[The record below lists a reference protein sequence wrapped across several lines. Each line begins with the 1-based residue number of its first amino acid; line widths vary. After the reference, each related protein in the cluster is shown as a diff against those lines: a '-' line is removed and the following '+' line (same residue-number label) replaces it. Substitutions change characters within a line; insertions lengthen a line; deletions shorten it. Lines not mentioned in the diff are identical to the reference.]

1 MVICAVGGVNIPPWN
16 RKLGWS
22 HTAREV
28 KKLLYAEM
36 CVSDFA
42 DILPVDIAFLCGM
55 TVLLVLAAVSAC
67 KMHKIHYVIRLSYA
81 MLSVVNVL

>member
-1 MVICAVGGVNIPPWN
+1 
-16 RKLGWS
+16 
-22 HTAREV
+22 
-28 KKLLYAEM
+28 M

-67 KMHKIHYVIRLSYA
+67 KMHKIHYVIRLSNA
-81 MLSVVNVL
+81 VLSVVDVL